1 MLDLAG
7 ATVPE
12 WMDGRSLKPFVDGPA
27 PNSWRT
33 SLLLEGVRSGS
44 PKRPAYSGV
53 RYQERVYVK
62 YTSGEEAYYDRK
74 VDSYQLENRPQE
86 APQDMKQQ
94 LDALK
99 SCSVDNCRSAEG
111 A

>member
-1 MLDLAG
+1 
-7 ATVPE
+7 
-12 WMDGRSLKPFVDGPA
+12 
-27 PNSWRT
+27 
-33 SLLLEGVRSGS
+33 
-44 PKRPAYSGV
+44 V

-86 APQDMKQQ
+86 APQDMKQR

-99 SCSVDNCRSAEG
+99 SCSEDNCRSAEG